1 MEGSE
6 QSCSLI
12 TALLPSTAALMGAHT
27 GTSEGRGKAFSRKHP
42 QFVSQAVARFICPK
56 EETTLKYEKCFWE
69 DDITHKENFFV
80 ECVLYSTECRKK
92 SSYGHMIPLTS
103 ITCPV

>member
-12 TALLPSTAALMGAHT
+12 TALLEEGFLSGRLPSTAALMAAHT

-42 QFVSQAVARFICPK
+42 QFVSCTK

-69 DDITHKENFFV
+69 DGITHKENLIF
-80 ECVLYSTECRKK
+80 LD
-92 SSYGHMIPLTS
+92 I
-103 ITCPV
+103 